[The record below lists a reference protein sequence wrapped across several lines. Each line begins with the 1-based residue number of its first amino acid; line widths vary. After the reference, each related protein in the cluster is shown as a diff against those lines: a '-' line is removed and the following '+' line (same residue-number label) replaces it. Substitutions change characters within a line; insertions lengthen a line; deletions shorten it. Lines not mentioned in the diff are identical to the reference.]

1 MASVRNF
8 FSSYFVIASR
18 QWKWFLGCLGMS
30 YSGMIPP
37 RGAGF
42 YCDDQSIRHVYRGDT
57 ISVINLFA
65 VTLFAP
71 ILFIFPIETYW
82 KKRKHAEIRSYLTSG
97 WKKAWKIWQALLLGE
112 LLVLMLTEFSKSII
126 SEPRPHFWDSC
137 KPNVTKEICDTGY
150 IMDFQCTSNF
160 TKSQILDAQKSFPSG
175 HTSVSV
181 FSSVFMV
188 WYFSKAVERSQS
200 LLLVPFLQLIWV
212 CFGFYCSLTRITDRR
227 HHWWD
232 VVAGAVLGFAVAFV
246 LVPVTILCLSFGIL

>member
-1 MASVRNF
+1 MLVTCLTSF
-8 FSSYFVIASR
+8 FSIFNLFFFVFFSV
-18 QWKWFLGCLGMS
+18 LGCLGMS

-71 ILFIFPIETYW
+71 ILFVSRNIFRVTCLELSSLTLIFSCQIFPIETYW

-150 IMDFQCTSNF
+150 PLVLCIS
-160 TKSQILDAQKSFPSG
+160 LAL
-175 HTSVSV
+175 HL
-181 FSSVFMV
+181 SS
-188 WYFSKAVERSQS
+188 
-200 LLLVPFLQLIWV
+200 
-212 CFGFYCSLTRITDRR
+212 
-227 HHWWD
+227 
-232 VVAGAVLGFAVAFV
+232 
-246 LVPVTILCLSFGIL
+246 